1 MKLLIENQR
10 GYIALIAVIII
21 LSVTLAISLTMNVLS
36 VDETK
41 TGLLKQ
47 QSAQSFAAADACIRE
62 AYLRIKRDNNYT
74 GGNLNIGVG
83 SCTIVVSSLG
93 ADRTIT
99 VDSDVNGIQRQLES
113 QVTIIGNTLDLNSWQ
128 ELN

>member
-1 MKLLIENQR
+1 MKLLPKNQR

-47 QSAQSFAAADACIRE
+47 QSAQSFAVADACMRE
-62 AYLRIKRDNNYT
+62 AYLRVKRDNSYT

-93 ADRTIT
+93 DTRTII

-113 QVTIIGNTLDLNSWQ
+113 QVTIVGNTLDLDYWQ